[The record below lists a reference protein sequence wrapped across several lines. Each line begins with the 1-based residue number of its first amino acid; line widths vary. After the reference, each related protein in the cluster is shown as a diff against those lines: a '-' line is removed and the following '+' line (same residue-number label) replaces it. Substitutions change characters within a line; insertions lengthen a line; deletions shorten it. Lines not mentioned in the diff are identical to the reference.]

1 MASLQLVL
9 LGGFQACSP
18 IEGVITLPVK
28 KAQALLA
35 YLALHPGQRHL
46 RDKLAAL
53 LWEDSSEAQARHS
66 LRQVLVCLRKAFPE
80 TAQVIQA
87 HDNHLTLPPE
97 AVDVDVLEFERLTN
111 VGTPEAL
118 EPAIALYQGELLEGF
133 NPGSSRFEDWLMERR
148 SQLRERAIAAAETL
162 LIRQLTGNPGERAIA
177 LALRLLSWDPLRES
191 AQRTLMEL
199 YHRLGRPGAALKQYR
214 VCRAVLQRELGVE
227 PEPQTEALYQQL
239 LQQRRTAGI
248 DPPLPVHRP
257 PEADAPHESLA
268 VRVEPLPLS
277 PPPLEGRALAGGTQ
291 RRQVSILAARLAED
305 EGGESLD
312 LEERHAAQQDLLT
325 RVQTSSERLGGS
337 LIPSAPDT
345 VMVIFG
351 VPQAH
356 GNDAERAVR
365 AALAIQQGEAGDA
378 ALGHRRPVCIGLA
391 SGLVVA
397 SPWRTA
403 DPPDYRVTG
412 DAVQEADRWCAQAGP
427 AEIVIADALYASL
440 QEWVV
445 GEALGETGVP
455 PAWRLQALREEPR
468 FEQSAFIGRR
478 ESLRPFAGALE
489 SCGETGCGQALLVR
503 GDAGIGKTRLIEEYA
518 TLARA
523 RGFACHRALILD
535 FGVATGQDP
544 LQTLV
549 RALLNL
555 HTRAPVDQVRAV
567 VARTIA
573 DGIIEHTQDIFLN
586 DLLGLPQPTDR
597 QSEYEALRHEA
608 RQQGQQTVID
618 QLIAAAA
625 ARQPWLLVVEDIHWA
640 DAATLEV
647 LARIAA
653 VTREN
658 PVVLVM
664 TSRLEGEPLD
674 PAWRG
679 AMHGASL
686 LTLDLGPLRTEE
698 ALELSQQFGILDT
711 GQIMRCIERAGGN
724 PLFLEQLLRATSAG
738 DEQIPHS
745 VQSLVW
751 ASLDRLAPPDQVA
764 VQAASVMGQR
774 FTLAALRYVLDDPA
788 YRCDPLIEHRWV
800 RPDGDGYL
808 FAHGLIQEGIY
819 VSLRK
824 ARRREWHQRA
834 ALWFADHDLRLHAEH
849 LDRAGN
855 PAAAGAY
862 LTAAREQA
870 DGHRLEQA
878 LPLAQRGLALAGE
891 APTRYA
897 LACLLG
903 DSLRE
908 TGAIEESIAAFE
920 QALTQAQ
927 TGTDQA
933 QAWIGVAH
941 GLSVQDRYAPALD
954 ALNHAQ
960 HAAGPTENAGL
971 LAQIHYQRG
980 NLSFPMG
987 RIDACFREHEQALQY
1002 ARTAGSP
1009 TLEARALSGLGDA
1022 YYQRGRMVTAH
1033 HHFEQ
1038 CVALCR
1044 EHGLTGIE
1052 AANLTMRGLTRFYQ
1066 NDLVGAEQDGVAAAE
1081 IAARIG
1087 DKRDESLALNM
1098 LGLVYQ
1104 HLNRWTAARDVI
1116 EKSLELA
1123 RILGARQFEAENLG
1137 NLGFVTAMLGQQARA
1152 EGWLEQ
1158 AWALS
1163 RATGVTYAGPW
1174 LLSLWARVTEDRAQ
1188 RSALLQEG
1196 ETLLGAGSVSHNY
1209 LHFYQNAME
1218 AALTD
1223 HDWSDVERYAAAL
1236 AAYTA
1241 AEPLPWSDFFIA
1253 RATLL
1258 VKQGRG
1264 DRGSKVS
1271 AEIGKLHE
1279 QAQRIGY
1286 WTAAAALRA
1295 AFHTASR
1302 NADE

>member
-653 VTREN
+653 VTR
-658 PVVLVM
+658 
-664 TSRLEGEPLD
+664 
-674 PAWRG
+674 
-679 AMHGASL
+679 
-686 LTLDLGPLRTEE
+686 
-698 ALELSQQFGILDT
+698 
-711 GQIMRCIERAGGN
+711 
-724 PLFLEQLLRATSAG
+724 
-738 DEQIPHS
+738 
-745 VQSLVW
+745 
-751 ASLDRLAPPDQVA
+751 
-764 VQAASVMGQR
+764 
-774 FTLAALRYVLDDPA
+774 
-788 YRCDPLIEHRWV
+788 
-800 RPDGDGYL
+800 
-808 FAHGLIQEGIY
+808 
-819 VSLRK
+819 
-824 ARRREWHQRA
+824 
-834 ALWFADHDLRLHAEH
+834 
-849 LDRAGN
+849 
-855 PAAAGAY
+855 
-862 LTAAREQA
+862 
-870 DGHRLEQA
+870 
-878 LPLAQRGLALAGE
+878 
-891 APTRYA
+891 
-897 LACLLG
+897 
-903 DSLRE
+903 
-908 TGAIEESIAAFE
+908 
-920 QALTQAQ
+920 
-927 TGTDQA
+927 
-933 QAWIGVAH
+933 
-941 GLSVQDRYAPALD
+941 
-954 ALNHAQ
+954 
-960 HAAGPTENAGL
+960 
-971 LAQIHYQRG
+971 
-980 NLSFPMG
+980 
-987 RIDACFREHEQALQY
+987 
-1002 ARTAGSP
+1002 
-1009 TLEARALSGLGDA
+1009 
-1022 YYQRGRMVTAH
+1022 
-1033 HHFEQ
+1033 
-1038 CVALCR
+1038 
-1044 EHGLTGIE
+1044 
-1052 AANLTMRGLTRFYQ
+1052 
-1066 NDLVGAEQDGVAAAE
+1066 
-1081 IAARIG
+1081 
-1087 DKRDESLALNM
+1087 
-1098 LGLVYQ
+1098 
-1104 HLNRWTAARDVI
+1104 
-1116 EKSLELA
+1116 
-1123 RILGARQFEAENLG
+1123 
-1137 NLGFVTAMLGQQARA
+1137 
-1152 EGWLEQ
+1152 
-1158 AWALS
+1158 
-1163 RATGVTYAGPW
+1163 
-1174 LLSLWARVTEDRAQ
+1174 
-1188 RSALLQEG
+1188 
-1196 ETLLGAGSVSHNY
+1196 
-1209 LHFYQNAME
+1209 
-1218 AALTD
+1218 
-1223 HDWSDVERYAAAL
+1223 
-1236 AAYTA
+1236 
-1241 AEPLPWSDFFIA
+1241 
-1253 RATLL
+1253 
-1258 VKQGRG
+1258 
-1264 DRGSKVS
+1264 
-1271 AEIGKLHE
+1271 
-1279 QAQRIGY
+1279 
-1286 WTAAAALRA
+1286 
-1295 AFHTASR
+1295 
-1302 NADE
+1302 